1 MTPSPD
7 EWTAHD
13 VAKRFDQAVVTLR
26 RLPPVRVQGY
36 VSTWPPILRD
46 VAEQL
51 AETRAPFRLGPPA
64 PEAISRMEQTLNWIY
79 WLEDEDERR
88 LVWLRAARVPWR
100 PICWQ
105 IGYSRTKAWLMW
117 KSALEHIATQLNRNG
132 KGKTYALTKKD

>member
-1 MTPSPD
+1 MTQPA

-13 VAKRFDQAVVTLR
+13 VAKRFEQAVVTLR

-51 AETRAPFRLGPPA
+51 AEARAPFRLGPPA
-64 PEAISRMEQTLNWIY
+64 PEAISRMEQTLHWIY

-88 LVWLRAARVPWR
+88 LVWLRAARVPWQ

-117 KSALEHIATQLNRNG
+117 KSALEHIATQLNRQA
-132 KGKTYALTKKD
+132 KGDLHATAKKH